1 MAIIGAIIGDIV
13 GSLWEFNRTEDID
26 WKHIDLFTEDNYFT
40 DDTVLTMATKYAL
53 DNGIPFEIAYHIFG
67 NTYPGA
73 GYGGSFCH
81 WLMNDDMKPY
91 NSYGNGS
98 AMRISPIIDFCKTKD
113 NVIQIATCSAKCT
126 HSHPEG
132 IKGAV
137 VTAVCG
143 WMAKN
148 GASKKEIKEY
158 AIREYPE
165 DLYKYSTA
173 LPLSIIR
180 KDYIWNEY
188 CQGSVPVAIRCFL
201 ESEDYESFLRNAI
214 GLKGDADTLCAI
226 GGCIAEE
233 FYGTTGFDNKTI
245 LKKYLDER
253 LYEQI
258 YAGGQNGK

>member
-1 MAIIGAIIGDIV
+1 MAIIGSVLGDIV

-26 WKHIDLFTEDNYFT
+26 WKHVKLFTEENRFT
-40 DDTVLTMATKYAL
+40 DDTVLTLATKYAL
-53 DNGIPFEIAYHIFG
+53 ERSVPFEFAYHAFG
-67 NTYPGA
+67 NAYPDA
-73 GYGGSFCH
+73 GYGSAFCI
-81 WLMNDDMKPY
+81 WLINDEMKPY

-98 AMRISPIIDFCKTKD
+98 AMRISPIIEFCKTKD
-113 NVIQIATCSAKCT
+113 EVIQTATRSAQCT
-126 HSHPEG
+126 HDHPEG

-143 WMAKN
+143 WMARN
-148 GASKKEIKEY
+148 GASKKEIKKY
-158 AIREYPE
+158 AIHEYPE
-165 DLYKYSTA
+165 DSYRYSAA

-180 KDYIWNEY
+180 KDYTWNDF

-233 FYGTTGFDNKTI
+233 FYGTTGFDNERLLRQYLDKKLYEEVKTC
-245 LKKYLDER
+245 LKK
-253 LYEQI
+253 
-258 YAGGQNGK
+258 